1 MGSNATWPQWY
12 ANIANPTICN
22 WGDMVSAN
30 ISTPPSGISHHD
42 ETMFIE
48 TIRTGN
54 SSGSVRKL
62 NCLMPFSN
70 FGNMTDEDLK
80 SIFAF
85 PQSGK
90 PVKHYADNSEPPT
103 FCRLRRQ
110 NHGFG
115 DKN

>member
-1 MGSNATWPQWY
+1 
-12 ANIANPTICN
+12 
-22 WGDMVSAN
+22 MVSAN

-85 PQSGK
+85 LQSVK
-90 PVKHYADNSEPPT
+90 PVKHYVDNSEPPT
-103 FCRLRRQ
+103 FCALCRQ

>member
-1 MGSNATWPQWY
+1 
-12 ANIANPTICN
+12 
-22 WGDMVSAN
+22 
-30 ISTPPSGISHHD
+30 
-42 ETMFIE
+42 MFIE

-85 PQSGK
+85 LQSLK
-90 PVKHYADNSEPPT
+90 PVKHYVDNSEPPRFAAGADKIT
-103 FCRLRRQ
+103 DSETKTRSLTKSQSRLVIPLKIRDR
-110 NHGFG
+110 GTATG
-115 DKN
+115 PP